1 MTLIRLHPPSSGF
14 ASAAVFL
21 SAALWGLY
29 WIPLRHLEDQG
40 VAGGWAVALL
50 NLPAAAVLL
59 LVVVWQWGRHRGQLS
74 HAMAIGLLT
83 GFALALYASGLIYS
97 SVVRATLLFYL
108 TPVWATLIGMVWLGE
123 KACWQRWAAI
133 GGGLG
138 GLMLLVSGGGSV
150 PLNIGDL
157 FALFSGIFWAVGAA
171 MIKRFDAVP
180 VPGMTMFQ
188 FTFTALGAIALGYLA
203 GMVEVPTGELLAR
216 VIPMAGSIS
225 ILAFVPAVCVLF
237 WAQKFLFP
245 GRVGLLMMSEVLT
258 AVLTASLLLP
268 EERMTSI
275 EWVGAALIVGACLL
289 EVLLTPQE
297 HPVRN
302 AQIEQVRDQP
312 Y

>member
-1 MTLIRLHPPSSGF
+1 MSLMRLHPPSAGL

-21 SAALWGLY
+21 SASLWGLY
-29 WIPLRHLEDQG
+29 WIPLRHLEEQG

-50 NLPAAAVLL
+50 NLPAAAALL
-59 LVVVWQWGRHRGQLS
+59 LVVVWQWSRHRGQLG

-108 TPVWATLIGMVWLGE
+108 TPVWATLIGMVWLDE

-133 GGGLG
+133 GGGFG
-138 GLMLLVSGGGSV
+138 GLVLLVSGGGSV

-157 FALFSGIFWAVGAA
+157 FAFFSGVFWAFGAA
-171 MIKRFDAVP
+171 MIKRFGAVP

-188 FTFTALGAIALGYLA
+188 FVFTALGAIALGYLA
-203 GMVEVPTGELLAR
+203 GVVELPTGDLLAR
-216 VIPMAGSIS
+216 VMPMAGLIS
-225 ILAFVPAVCVLF
+225 ILAFLPAVCVLF

-258 AVLTASLLLP
+258 AVVTASLLLP
-268 EERMTSI
+268 EESMSAI
-275 EWVGAALIVGACLL
+275 EWMGAALIVGACLL

-297 HPVRN
+297 RPALAART
-302 AQIEQVRDQP
+302 
-312 Y
+312 